1 MQLDSRPSKAPPV
14 HAVFRNFEQSY
25 FHFTRHSQVD
35 FTGMM
40 AAPFD
45 YEGANDALLDQR
57 EANINVLD
65 PTGSAARLIMPPKRQ
80 RELLFRP
87 EFHDPKQ

>member
-1 MQLDSRPSKAPPV
+1 M
-14 HAVFRNFEQSY
+14 
-25 FHFTRHSQVD
+25 TR
-35 FTGMM
+35 TM

-57 EANINVLD
+57 EAQLNAHD

-80 RELLFRP
+80 RELLNRP
-87 EFHDPKQ
+87 KFHDPEQ